1 MSLPKLQTPEYILE
15 VPSTGEEIK
24 YRPFLV
30 KEEKLLLIALESEDQ
45 KQINNAIQDLVKSC
59 TFDKIGH
66 KDTPIFD
73 IEFCFLKIRS
83 KSVGEKSTISVTS
96 PDDGKTKVDVTINYD
111 DVKVQMNEKHSPE
124 VKITDEI
131 TLVMRYPTLH
141 DAMLGSMVDDKE
153 ISDTEQVFLM
163 VRECMFEVHHK
174 DDITNMVDVT
184 DKEKDAFVGDKTN
197 EQFANIREFFDTM
210 PKLRH
215 VVEFKNPKTKKKN
228 EVLLEGL
235 ADFFD

>member
-1 MSLPKLQTPEYILE
+1 MSLPKLQTPEYSLV

-30 KEEKLLLIALESEDQ
+30 KEEKLLLIALESEEQ
-45 KQINNAIQDLVKSC
+45 NQINNAIQNLVKGC
-59 TFDKIGH
+59 TFDKLGQ

-73 IEFCFLKIRS
+73 IEFSFLKIRS
-83 KSVGEKSTISVTS
+83 KSIGENSTVSMTC
-96 PDDGKTKVDVTINYD
+96 PDDGKTKVDVNINYD
-111 DVKVQMNEKHSPE
+111 DVEVQMTKDHSPE

-131 TLVMRYPTLH
+131 TLVMRYPTLN
-141 DAMLGSMVDDKE
+141 DAMTESKDD
-153 ISDTEQVFLM
+153 ISDTEQVFKM
-163 VRECMFEVHHK
+163 VRDCMFEVHHN
-174 DDITNMVDVT
+174 DDITNMIDVT
-184 DKEKDAFVGDKTN
+184 DKEKDVFIGDMTS
-197 EQFANIREFFDTM
+197 EQFASIQVFFDTM

-215 VVEFKNPKTKKKN
+215 VLEFKNPKTKKKN

>member
-1 MSLPKLQTPEYILE
+1 MSLPKLQTPEYSLV

-30 KEEKLLLIALESEDQ
+30 KEEKLLLIALESEEQ
-45 KQINNAIQDLVKSC
+45 NQINNAIQNLVKGC
-59 TFDKIGH
+59 TFDKLGQ

-73 IEFCFLKIRS
+73 IEFSFLKIRS
-83 KSVGEKSTISVTS
+83 KSVGENSTISMTC
-96 PDDGKTKVDVTINYD
+96 PDDGKTKVDVNINYD
-111 DVKVQMNEKHSPE
+111 DVEVQMTEDHSTE

-131 TLVMRYPTLH
+131 TLVMRYPTLN
-141 DAMLGSMVDDKE
+141 DAMTESKDD
-153 ISDTEQVFLM
+153 ISDTEQVFKM
-163 VRECMFEVHHK
+163 VRDCMFEVHHN
-174 DDITNMVDVT
+174 DDITNMIDVT
-184 DKEKDAFVGDKTN
+184 DKEKDVFIGDMTS
-197 EQFANIREFFDTM
+197 EQFASIQVFFDTM

-215 VVEFKNPKTKKKN
+215 VIEFKNPKTKKKN

>member
-1 MSLPKLQTPEYILE
+1 MSLPKLQTPEYSLV

-30 KEEKLLLIALESEDQ
+30 KEEKLLLIALESEEQ
-45 KQINNAIQDLVKSC
+45 NQINTAIQNLVKGC
-59 TFDKIGH
+59 TFNKIGQ

-73 IEFCFLKIRS
+73 IEFSFLKIRS
-83 KSVGEKSTISVTS
+83 KSVGENSTISMTC
-96 PDDGKTKVDVTINYD
+96 PDDGKTKVDVNINYD
-111 DVKVQMNEKHSPE
+111 DVEVQMTEDHSTE

-131 TLVMRYPTLH
+131 TLVMRYPTLN
-141 DAMLGSMVDDKE
+141 DAMTESKDD
-153 ISDTEQVFLM
+153 ISDTEQVFKM
-163 VRECMFEVHHK
+163 VRDCMFEVHHN
-174 DDITNMVDVT
+174 DDITNMIDVT
-184 DKEKDAFVGDKTN
+184 NKEKEAFMGDMTS
-197 EQFANIREFFDTM
+197 EQFTSIQVFFDTM

-215 VVEFKNPKTKKKN
+215 VIEFKNPKTKKKN

>member
-1 MSLPKLQTPEYILE
+1 MSLPKLQTPEYSLV

-30 KEEKLLLIALESEDQ
+30 KEEKILLIALESEEQ
-45 KQINNAIQDLVKSC
+45 NQINNAIQNLVKGC
-59 TFDKIGH
+59 TFDKLGQ

-73 IEFCFLKIRS
+73 IEFSFLKIRS
-83 KSVGEKSTISVTS
+83 KSIGENSTVSITC
-96 PDDGKTKVDVTINYD
+96 PDDGKTKVDVNINYD
-111 DVKVQMNEKHSPE
+111 DVEVQMTENHSTE

-131 TLVMRYPTLH
+131 TLFMRYPTLN
-141 DAMLGSMVDDKE
+141 DAMTDSKDD
-153 ISDTEQVFLM
+153 ISDTEQVFKM
-163 VRECMFEVHHK
+163 VRDCMFEVHHN
-174 DDITNMVDVT
+174 DDITNMIDVT
-184 DKEKDAFVGDKTN
+184 NKEKEAFMGDMTS
-197 EQFANIREFFDTM
+197 EQFTSIQVFFDTM

-215 VVEFKNPKTKKKN
+215 VIEFKNPKTKKKN

>member
-1 MSLPKLQTPEYILE
+1 MSLPKLQTPEYSLV

-30 KEEKLLLIALESEDQ
+30 KEEKLLLIALESEEQ
-45 KQINNAIQDLVKSC
+45 NQINTAIQNLVKGC
-59 TFDKIGH
+59 TFNKIGQ

-73 IEFCFLKIRS
+73 IEFSFLKIRS
-83 KSVGEKSTISVTS
+83 KSVGENSTISMTC
-96 PDDGKTKVDVTINYD
+96 PDDGKTKVDVNINYD
-111 DVKVQMNEKHSPE
+111 DVEVQMTEDHSTE

-131 TLVMRYPTLH
+131 TLVMRYPTLN
-141 DAMLGSMVDDKE
+141 DAMTESKDD
-153 ISDTEQVFLM
+153 ISDTEQVFKM
-163 VRECMFEVHHK
+163 VRDCMFEVHHN
-174 DDITNMVDVT
+174 DDITNMIDVT
-184 DKEKDAFVGDKTN
+184 DKEKDVFIGDMTS
-197 EQFANIREFFDTM
+197 EQFASIQVFFDTM

-215 VVEFKNPKTKKKN
+215 VIEFKNPKTKKKN